1 MKVLVTFPIHIYKGL
16 LGRCSM
22 LSREY
27 LILKNG
33 IVRHDQHDCPD
44 QPSVEILCEVQRAK
58 FLLNLATLV
67 YPDAA
72 PHIEKSL
79 EQARAVE

>member
-1 MKVLVTFPIHIYKGL
+1 MKVLVKFPIQIHKGL
-16 LGRCSM
+16 LDRCSM

-33 IVRHDQHDCPD
+33 IVMHDQEENSGEPI
-44 QPSVEILCEVQRAK
+44 VEILCEVERAK
-58 FLLNLATLV
+58 FLLDLATLV

-72 PHIEKSL
+72 PHIEKSISRDQ
-79 EQARAVE
+79 EP